1 MRAVW
6 RYYLLFG
13 LTIVSSLCF
22 AQQANS
28 VVRFSLDPLHAE
40 QKYVYQPLSFSIPT
54 EIKASVRLRCYQYNA
69 VDSICVYDLVFD
81 KVKLRKGIHHIEL
94 NLEKNSKAY
103 KIEYTFL
110 EAIKRFNQLPPGF
123 YGTTVV
129 LYDESKTIYAE
140 TYTYNIDS
148 ILPAYSGL
156 RQSLNKS
163 FVTGK
168 RTGLVTNR
176 LKRLSPISQDDKR
189 IQQAANLTG
198 KNASKQSGV
207 TSTIVKKGNTVYNAL
222 YYHNW
227 FLGYYEQHERA
238 EMVNQANTETDL
250 LKNNPASLL
259 KTDLPQFT
267 SVSSQFKKAN
277 AKDNDQQ
284 EEIEGSIDIIGN
296 FSNGQEPNSAQDNN
310 YQELRS
316 DLHTEILNMPVA
328 IEGYYTTQDRNRKAK
343 ASYIRVRYDLE
354 KQKEKLNKE
363 VGNYKGMYE
372 RVGESGQSMTNG
384 TTALL
389 NQLQQQQ
396 VLSAHQFQSNYRISG
411 DKLMVS
417 GGDVE
422 ELAAG
427 TDSATA
433 AKLRKDKDAIKQRYR
448 QMQETQTKITKY
460 QKLLDQYR
468 NAQYFDSSLNYSKIQ
483 EATGSKDYSY
493 KSLVKAAGN
502 ILPESKAKSFLSGL
516 TKLNIGILNDYES
529 NYTISGQTLKGLNF
543 GYDLSLFTVGLTA
556 GKTEYV
562 SRNGDVDR
570 YNTYLLKLD
579 LKRVGKQKIDLI
591 YYGYTPTKQILDD
604 PSFTKTDLSI
614 PSFRQ
619 PVHIVSLTH
628 SGTIVKGL
636 QMESEAAYSYKN
648 TRANSDIDLHHTA
661 IKSGLQYELPK
672 MPVHLKAEWEH
683 VGKQF
688 ENNALPYTRAGIE
701 RYTLATDFSLFKSF
715 LKAGI
720 QFNRVQQST
729 FYSTGYNTKWGFDL
743 QTKSKQYPNL
753 LVSYKP
759 FSTFR
764 RAEDTFAIAQRP
776 VFGSVWIARA
786 TYQFKRK
793 PANHR
798 FMLSYNRNKS
808 TVDTLSYQSH
818 TLQASYIYTSTKLTF
833 TANSGWSSQPYY
845 MPDGTMLTNSVVF
858 GGVSGSK
865 RITKQLMVNLGQEIA
880 YAGFGLQRRATT
892 LGLNYRFEKLP
903 FTVYTQCRY
912 AGIRAN
918 ETTAVKNIWF
928 GQLGMQCRFKTQTPK
943 FKKK

>member
-1 MRAVW
+1 MIKQYRNILWLAMLFVSPFSYGAGRADS
-6 RYYLLFG
+6 
-13 LTIVSSLCF
+13 TIVVSADPPYSESQFLH
-22 AQQANS
+22 QAIYYTGFDNNRYLIRLKLE
-28 VVRFSLDPLHAE
+28 VVD
-40 QKYVYQPLSFSIPT
+40 KDSF
-54 EIKASVRLRCYQYNA
+54 Q
-69 VDSICVYDLVFD
+69 CVYDVTFEQFKLKTGNNRGVLNIERND
-81 KVKLRKGIHHIEL
+81 KAHYIDYGW
-94 NLEKNSKAY
+94 
-103 KIEYTFL
+103 L
-110 EAIKRFNQLPPGF
+110 EAVKKYNQLPVGNYRFQLTIKELKTNTLKYEEIYNWQSDSTMPAHSGILGKLF
-123 YGTTVV
+123 DGKADKIAV
-129 LYDESKTIYAE
+129 LKQ
-140 TYTYNIDS
+140 
-148 ILPAYSGL
+148 P
-156 RQSLNKS
+156 
-163 FVTGK
+163 
-168 RTGLVTNR
+168 
-176 LKRLSPISQDDKR
+176 KR
-189 IQQAANLTG
+189 ISTELVQKGARYTRKKADKIKGLSTQEVTRNGATYSAIYYKSWFMGYVLQQD
-198 KNASKQSGV
+198 
-207 TSTIVKKGNTVYNAL
+207 INTMKLSVLN
-222 YYHNW
+222 
-227 FLGYYEQHERA
+227 EQQ
-238 EMVNQANTETDL
+238 V
-250 LKNNPASLL
+250 LKNNPASLVQ
-259 KTDLPQFT
+259 TSLPQFT
-267 SVSSQFKKAN
+267 SVSSQFKNAN
-277 AKDNDQQ
+277 TKRDKN
-284 EEIEGSIDIIGN
+284 EEEQIEGSIDVIGN
-296 FSNGQEPNSAQDNN
+296 FSNGQEPNSVQDNN
-310 YQELRS
+310 YQELRG
-316 DLHTEILNMPVA
+316 DLHTKILNMPVV

-354 KQKEKLNKE
+354 KEKEKLNKE

-372 RVGESGQSMTNG
+372 RVGASGQGMTDG

-411 DKLMVS
+411 DKLMAS

-422 ELAAG
+422 VLAEG
-427 TDSATA
+427 TDSATT
-433 AKLRKDKDAIKQRYR
+433 AKLRKDKDEIKKRYQ
-448 QMQETQTKITKY
+448 QMQETQAKIAKY

-483 EATGSKDYSY
+483 EATGTQDYSY
-493 KSLVKAAGN
+493 KSLVKAASN

-516 TKLNIGILNDYES
+516 TKLNVGILNDYES

-543 GYDLSLFTVGLTA
+543 GYDLNLFTVGLTA

-562 SRNGDVDR
+562 SRSGNVDR
-570 YNTYLLKLD
+570 YNTYLLKVD
-579 LKRVGKQKIDLI
+579 FKPIGKQKIGLI

-604 PSFTKTDLSI
+604 QSFTKADVSI

-619 PVHIVSLTH
+619 PVHIISLTH

-636 QMESEAAYSYKN
+636 QMESEGAYSYKN

-661 IKSGLQYELPK
+661 IKTGLQYELPK
-672 MPVHLKAEWEH
+672 IPVRLKAEWEH

-688 ENNALPYTRAGIE
+688 ENNALPYTRAGID

-715 LKAGI
+715 LKAGV
-720 QFNRVQQST
+720 QFNRIQQTS

-764 RAEDTFAIAQRP
+764 RAEDTFAVAQRP

-845 MPDGTMLTNSVVF
+845 MPDGSMLTNSVVF

-865 RITKQLMVNLGQEIA
+865 KITKQLMVNLGQELA

-903 FTVYTQCRY
+903 FTVYSQCRY
-912 AGIRAN
+912 SGIRAN
-918 ETTAVKNIWF
+918 ETTVIKNIWY
-928 GQLGMQCRFKTQTPK
+928 GQLGVQCRFKTQTPK
-943 FKKK
+943 LKKK

>member
-1 MRAVW
+1 MKPINQ
-6 RYYLLFG
+6 
-13 LTIVSSLCF
+13 TILPVILM
-22 AQQANS
+22 
-28 VVRFSLDPLHAE
+28 L
-40 QKYVYQPLSFSIPT
+40 LSFYTHGQVSCFKKVSLENPCSDGRYINQT
-54 EIKASVRLRCYQYNA
+54 INYSLVSNNKLLVRLQFYQLIGD
-69 VDSICVYDLVFD
+69 DSICIYDLAFEN
-81 KVKLRKGIHHIEL
+81 VKFKEGINTMSL
-94 NLEKNSKAY
+94 TLEKNTKVY
-103 KIEYTFL
+103 TIDYTFL
-110 EAIKRFNQLPPGF
+110 EVIKSLNQLPIGNYLSSIAIEKNDGRLF
-123 YGTTVV
+123 YDTYLISTDST
-129 LYDESKTIYAE
+129 LPLQSTIRKKINN
-140 TYTYNIDS
+140 TYLNFNRS
-148 ILPAYSGL
+148 PLNNSLKKRLVSNGASNL
-156 RQSLNKS
+156 QSLAQLSSRKISKKS
-163 FVTGK
+163 NISSQVIK
-168 RTGLVTNR
+168 RA
-176 LKRLSPISQDDKR
+176 D
-189 IQQAANLTG
+189 A
-198 KNASKQSGV
+198 
-207 TSTIVKKGNTVYNAL
+207 VYTA
-222 YYHNW
+222 YYYKHW
-227 FLGYYEQHERA
+227 FLGYYQQLGKA
-238 EMVNQANTETDL
+238 DMQQQALGESNM
-250 LKNNPASLL
+250 LKGVSNIKFDASLYSNTTPGS
-259 KTDLPQFT
+259 K
-267 SVSSQFKKAN
+267 FKQIKSFNKSAE
-277 AKDNDQQ
+277 DEQ
-284 EEIEGSIDIIGN
+284 IEGSVDIIGN
-296 FSNGQEPNSAQDNN
+296 FSNGQEPNSTQDNN
-310 YQELRS
+310 YQELRG
-316 DLHTEILNMPVA
+316 DLHTEILNMPVV
-328 IEGYYTTQDRNRKAK
+328 IEGYYTTQDKNRKAK

-372 RVGESGQSMTNG
+372 RAGASGQGMTNG

-396 VLSAHQFQSNYRISG
+396 VLSAHQFQSNYRISE
-411 DKLMVS
+411 DKLMAS

-422 ELAAG
+422 ALAAG
-427 TDSATA
+427 TDSATT
-433 AKLRKDKDAIKQRYR
+433 AKLRKDKDQIKKRYQ
-448 QMQETQTKITKY
+448 QMQETQAKIIKY

-493 KSLVKAAGN
+493 KSLVKAASN

-543 GYDLSLFTVGLTA
+543 GYDLNLFTVGLTA

-579 LKRVGKQKIDLI
+579 FKPVGKQKIGLI

-604 PSFTKTDLSI
+604 PSFTKADVSI
-614 PSFRQ
+614 SSFRQ
-619 PVHIVSLTH
+619 QVHIMSLTH
-628 SGTIVKGL
+628 SGTIIKGL
-636 QMESEAAYSYKN
+636 QIESEGAYSYKN
-648 TRANSDIDLHHTA
+648 TRANSDVDLHHTA
-661 IKSGLQYELPK
+661 IKSSLQYELPK

-688 ENNALPYTRAGIE
+688 ENNALPYTRAGID

-715 LKAGI
+715 LKAGV

-764 RAEDTFAIAQRP
+764 RAEDTFAVAQRP

-845 MPDGTMLTNSVVF
+845 MPDGSMLTNSVVF

-865 RITKQLMVNLGQEIA
+865 QITKQLMVNLGQELA

-918 ETTAVKNIWF
+918 ETTVINNIWF
-928 GQLGMQCRFKTQTPK
+928 GQLGVQCRFKTQTPK

>member
-1 MRAVW
+1 MTKHYRHIIWLAI
-6 RYYLLFG
+6 LFVCHFSYG
-13 LTIVSSLCF
+13 ASIADSTVIVSADPPFKENQYLH
-22 AQQANS
+22 QAIYYKGFDEL
-28 VVRFSLDPLHAE
+28 RYTIRLKLDIAT
-40 QKYVYQPLSFSIPT
+40 KDSFISI
-54 EIKASVRLRCYQYNA
+54 
-69 VDSICVYDLVFD
+69 YDVVFD
-81 KVKLRKGIHHIEL
+81 QHILKVGTHRSVLNIER
-94 NLEKNSKAY
+94 NDKANY
-103 KIEYTFL
+103 IDYAWL
-110 EAIKRFNQLPPGF
+110 EAVKQYNQLPVGDYRF
-123 YGTTVV
+123 QLVIK
-129 LYDESKTIYAE
+129 ESK
-140 TYTYNIDS
+140 S
-148 ILPAYSGL
+148 GILKYSGTFDW
-156 RQSLNKS
+156 QSDSTMPAHSDVLGKLFDGKTRKVKVLNQAKRFTADLVQKS
-163 FVTGK
+163 TK
-168 RTGLVTNR
+168 YTR
-176 LKRLSPISQDDKR
+176 K
-189 IQQAANLTG
+189 
-198 KNASKQSGV
+198 
-207 TSTIVKKGNTVYNAL
+207 
-222 YYHNW
+222 
-227 FLGYYEQHERA
+227 RA
-238 EMVNQANTETDL
+238 ERIKGISTQEVQRNGATYSAIYYKSWFMGYVLQQDIGTMQSSVFNQQEA
-250 LKNNPASLL
+250 LKNNPASLVQ
-259 KTDLPQFT
+259 TSLPQFT
-267 SVSSQFKKAN
+267 SVSSQFKNVNSKKGKAE
-277 AKDNDQQ
+277 DEQ
-284 EEIEGSIDIIGN
+284 IEGSVDIIGN

-310 YQELRS
+310 YQELRG
-316 DLHTEILNMPVA
+316 DLHTEILNMPVV

-363 VGNYKGMYE
+363 VGNYKDMYE
-372 RVGESGQSMTNG
+372 RVGASGQGVTNG
-384 TTALL
+384 ASALL

-411 DKLMVS
+411 DKLIAS

-433 AKLRKDKDAIKQRYR
+433 AKLRKDKDAIKQRYQ
-448 QMQETQTKITKY
+448 QMQETQAKITKY

-468 NAQYFDSSLNYSKIQ
+468 NAQYFDSTLNYSKIQ
-483 EATGSKDYSY
+483 DATGSKDYSY

-543 GYDLSLFTVGLTA
+543 GYDLNLFTVGLTA

-579 LKRVGKQKIDLI
+579 FKPVGKQKIGLI

-604 PSFTKTDLSI
+604 PSFTKTDLSV

-648 TRANSDIDLHHTA
+648 TRANSEIDLHHTA

-764 RAEDTFAIAQRP
+764 RAEDTFAISQRP

-865 RITKQLMVNLGQEIA
+865 RVTKQLMVNLGQELA
-880 YAGFGLQRRATT
+880 YAGFGLQRRTTT

-903 FTVYTQCRY
+903 FTLYTQCRY

-918 ETTAVKNIWF
+918 ETTVIKNIWF
-928 GQLGMQCRFKTQTPK
+928 GQLGVQCRFKTQTPK
-943 FKKK
+943 LKKK

>member
-28 VVRFSLDPLHAE
+28 VVRFSLDPLHTE
-40 QKYVYQPLSFSIPT
+40 QKYVYQPLSFFLST
-54 EIKASVRLRCYQYNA
+54 EIKASVRLKCYQYNA
-69 VDSICVYDLVFD
+69 TDSNCLYDLVFD
-81 KVKLRKGIHHIEL
+81 KVKLKKGIHHIEL

-110 EAIKRFNQLPPGF
+110 EVIKKFNQLPPGL
-123 YGTTVV
+123 YNTTIV
-129 LYDESKTIYAE
+129 LYEESKIIYAE
-140 TYTYNIDS
+140 TYTHNIDS

-163 FVTGK
+163 FAANK
-168 RTGLVTNR
+168 RTGALA
-176 LKRLSPISQDDKR
+176 KRVKSLSPISTNDKS
-189 IQQAANLTG
+189 IQQAANLTR
-198 KNASKQSGV
+198 KNASRQSGV
-207 TSTIVKKGNTVYNAL
+207 TSAIVKKGTTVYNAL
-222 YYHNW
+222 YYQNW
-227 FLGYYEQHERA
+227 FLGYYEQHEKA
-238 EMVNQANTETDL
+238 EMGTLANTEATL
-250 LKNNPASLL
+250 LKNNPAQMMPTGLGN
-259 KTDLPQFT
+259 FT

-277 AKDNDQQ
+277 VKDKS
-284 EEIEGSIDIIGN
+284 EEEQIEGSIDIIGN

-310 YQELRS
+310 YQELRG
-316 DLHTEILNMPVA
+316 DLHTEILNMPVV
-328 IEGYYTTQDRNRKAK
+328 IEGYYTTQDKNRKAK
-343 ASYIRVRYDLE
+343 ASYIRLRYELE
-354 KQKEKLNKE
+354 KEKEKLNKE
-363 VGNYKGMYE
+363 VGNYKSMYE
-372 RVGESGQSMTNG
+372 RVGESGQGMTSG
-384 TTALL
+384 ASAML

-411 DKLMVS
+411 DKLMAS

-422 ELAAG
+422 ALADG
-427 TDSATA
+427 TDSATT
-433 AKLRKDKDAIKQRYR
+433 AKLRKDKDEIKKRYQ
-448 QMQETQTKITKY
+448 QMQETQAKIAKY

-483 EATGSKDYSY
+483 EATGNQDYSY
-493 KSLVKAAGN
+493 KSLVKAASN

-543 GYDLSLFTVGLTA
+543 GYDLNLFTVGLTA

-579 LKRVGKQKIDLI
+579 FKPVGRQKIGLI
-591 YYGYTPTKQILDD
+591 YYGYTPTRQILDD
-604 PSFTKTDLSI
+604 PSFTKTDLSV
-614 PSFRQ
+614 PSLRQ
-619 PVHIVSLTH
+619 PVHIISLTH

-636 QMESEAAYSYKN
+636 QMESEGAYSYKN

-661 IKSGLQYELPK
+661 IKTGLQYELPK

-688 ENNALPYTRAGIE
+688 ENNALPYTRAGID
-701 RYTLATDFSLFKSF
+701 RYTFATDFSLFKSF
-715 LKAGI
+715 LKAGV
-720 QFNRVQQST
+720 QFNRVQQTS

-764 RAEDTFAIAQRP
+764 RAEDTFAVAQRP

-845 MPDGTMLTNSVVF
+845 MPDGSMLTNSVVF

-865 RITKQLMVNLGQEIA
+865 RITKQLMVNLGQELA

-918 ETTAVKNIWF
+918 ESTVIKNIWY
-928 GQLGMQCRFKTQTPK
+928 GQLGVQCRFKTQTPK